1 MSDLNAL
8 KARRLLLISNSTAP
22 GGGWL
27 DHCAPA
33 ITSFLSGVEEVL
45 LIPYALVYHSKIKT
59 LDAYEEMARARFAK
73 MGFRLTSLH
82 AMSNRYDVIESA
94 QAFYVGGGNTYALLA
109 RLQEL
114 GIHTAI
120 SRRANAG
127 VPYVG
132 VSAGSNVACPTIRTT
147 NDWQIVTPRKGN
159 ALDLFPYQI
168 NAHFFD
174 ADPASTHMGETREER
189 IAEFQAVNPRR
200 VIGLRE
206 GSWIRVENGIAYI
219 EGAAGAKIFDPGT
232 EPHEWLGPLDLCT

>member
-1 MSDLNAL
+1 MSAL
-8 KARRLLLISNSTAP
+8 KARKLLLISNSTAP

-45 LIPYALVYHSKIKT
+45 LIPYALVYHSKIKS
-59 LDAYEEMARARFAK
+59 LDEYEEMARKRFAK

-82 AMSNRYDVIESA
+82 AMSKRFDVIAGA
-94 QAFYVGGGNTYALLA
+94 QAFYVGGGNTHALLA

-114 GIHTAI
+114 GVHTAI
-120 SRRANAG
+120 SRCVDEG
-127 VPYVG
+127 IPYIG

-147 NDWQIVTPRKGN
+147 NDWQIVTPRNGK
-159 ALDLFPYQI
+159 ALNLFPWQI
-168 NAHFFD
+168 NPHFVD
-174 ADPASTHMGETREER
+174 TDHASTHMGETREER
-189 IAEFQAVNPRR
+189 IAEFQAVNPQR
-200 VIGLRE
+200 VVGLRE